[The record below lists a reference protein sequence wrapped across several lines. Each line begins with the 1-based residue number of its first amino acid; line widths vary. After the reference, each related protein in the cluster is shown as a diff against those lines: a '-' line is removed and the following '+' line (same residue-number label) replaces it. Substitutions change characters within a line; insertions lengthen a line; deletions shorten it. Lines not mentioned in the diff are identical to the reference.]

1 VIGKISVPRGERVVG
16 LLYYLYGPGR
26 CEEHT
31 DPHLVAG
38 WRHPAEL
45 EPPLRPDGSRDFRLL
60 TGLLNQPHVALG
72 PRGLDRPVWHC
83 ALRAA
88 PEDRLLSDAEWAQIA
103 ADVMHRTGLS
113 LRGAEEEGVRWAA
126 VRHGADHIHLV
137 AVLARQDGRKPR
149 LDFERYRVREACQ
162 AAEQRYGLRCTA
174 PADRTAA
181 ARSSRAESEKA
192 RRRGQGEPPRV
203 RLRRLVAAAAAG
215 AGSEQEFCAQLTQA
229 GVAVRLRYSPS
240 RPGQVTGYAVALAGD
255 TSAAGE
261 PVWYSGGKL
270 AADLTWPKLTHRWQ
284 HPIPPRHPTTSARDS
299 WAQAAQAAHQAAG
312 HLRQA
317 AAASPDT
324 AEDTAWAAADLLAA
338 TARVAGALPLGQAA
352 DAFARA
358 ARPRYGRLPAPG
370 PAGDGLR
377 QAARLIIA
385 LAPVRADLMTLTL
398 RLVIEIAALADALAA
413 LRQAQQR
420 AVQAASAAQAARHLH
435 ACTPPPAPPPSR
447 PLIRNAADLARLGFP
462 TPPGQAPHSPP
473 PPHVPA
479 RPRPPHQPAPPSRH
493 R

>member
-1 VIGKISVPRGERVVG
+1 VIGKIGVPRGERVAG

-45 EPPLRPDGSRDFRLL
+45 EPPLRPGGSRDFRRL
-60 TGLLNQPHVALG
+60 TGLLNQPHDALG
-72 PRGLDRPVWHC
+72 PRGLARPVWHC

-88 PEDRLLSDAEWAQIA
+88 PADRLLSDAEWAQVA

-113 LRGAEEEGVRWAA
+113 AGGQQDDGVRWVA
-126 VRHGADHIHLV
+126 VRHGGDHIHLV
-137 AVLARQDGRKPR
+137 AMLARQDGRKPR
-149 LDFERYRVREACQ
+149 LDFERYRVREACR
-162 AAEQRYGLRCTA
+162 AAEQRYGLRSTA

-181 ARSSRAESEKA
+181 ARPSRAESEKA
-192 RRRGQGEPPRV
+192 RRRGQGEAPRV

-215 AGSEQEFCAQLTQA
+215 AGSEQEFFTRLAEA
-229 GVAVRLRYSPS
+229 GVAARPRYSTT
-240 RPGQVTGYAVALAGD
+240 RPEQVTGYAVALAGD
-255 TSAAGE
+255 TSAAGD

-270 AADLTWPKLTHRWQ
+270 AADLTWPKLCHRWQ
-284 HPIPPRHPTTSARDS
+284 HPPAQPGPAAGPRAG
-299 WAQAAQAAHQAAG
+299 WAQAAQAAHEAAG

-317 AAASPDT
+317 AATGPQA
-324 AEDTAWAAADLLAA
+324 AEDAAWAAADLLHAAAAA
-338 TARVAGALPLGQAA
+338 TGTEALGQAA
-352 DAFARA
+352 DALARA

-377 QAARLIIA
+377 QAARLISA
-385 LAPVRADLMTLTL
+385 LAPARGDLVTLTL

-420 AVQAASAAQAARHLH
+420 AAQAASARQAAAWAHT
-435 ACTPPPAPPPSR
+435 CCPPPGPAGPR
-447 PLIRNAADLARLGFP
+447 VRTAADLARLGFP
-462 TPPGQAPHSPP
+462 TRPGQAPPTPSQQPP
-473 PPHVPA
+473 PAPA
-479 RPRPPHQPAPPSRH
+479 RARPPHRPTPPSRS